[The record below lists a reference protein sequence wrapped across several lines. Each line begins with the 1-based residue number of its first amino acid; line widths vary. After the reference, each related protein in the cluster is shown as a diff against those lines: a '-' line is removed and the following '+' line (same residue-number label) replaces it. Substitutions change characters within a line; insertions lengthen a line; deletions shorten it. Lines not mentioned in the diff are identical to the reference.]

1 MDRYLEFLSNQI
13 DEKKLRHSIATAKQ
27 AVELA
32 KIYGQDENKAYI
44 AGLLH
49 DVAKGKCRYG
59 LEKTALEYCVDI
71 DEFELSNPELIHG
84 KLGAKMVEKELGID
98 DEDILNAICWHTTG
112 RENMSMLEKIVYIA
126 DLTEPG
132 RNFDNIDKL
141 RELARIDIDSAMI
154 MSLKGV
160 MDFVKSKGF
169 TLHPNSEKAYKLLTK
184 EGEEKLGL

>member
-1 MDRYLEFLSNQI
+1 MDRYLAYLTDQI
-13 DEKKLRHSIATAKQ
+13 DEKKMRHSLATAQQ

-32 KIYGQDENKAYI
+32 KIFGVDEKKAYI

-59 LEKTALEYCVDI
+59 LQKTAKEYCVDI
-71 DEFELSNPELIHG
+71 DEFERDNPELIHG
-84 KLGAKMVEKELGID
+84 KLGAKMVEKELGIT
-98 DEDILNAICWHTTG
+98 DEDVLNAICWHTTG

-132 RNFDNIDKL
+132 RDFKNIDKL
-141 RELARIDIDSAMI
+141 RKIAKKDIDEAMI

-169 TLHPNSEKAYKLLTK
+169 TLHPNSEKAYKLLK
-184 EGEEKLGL
+184 KEEK